1 MDVENHCYLSD
12 GHNAARRF
20 RFRETRRFRT
30 VTFRT
35 ANSNRAREDTGG
47 GKRLSQ
53 PQHGAR
59 NAS

>member
-1 MDVENHCYLSD
+1 LSD
-12 GHNAARRF
+12 DNNAARRF